1 MKSAVF
7 TVPRHILCVITI
19 RDTKM
24 LEMLDYPF
32 MQRAFIAG
40 LMIAVLASLS
50 GSFIVLRRY
59 SLLSETLAH
68 VSLVGV
74 AVGMLVG
81 IAPLWMAVVAS
92 LIASWLIE
100 YLRSVHGLYS
110 DSVLAIFLSGSLA
123 LAIVIVSVAGSF
135 NASLFSYLFGSILS
149 VTSEDLW
156 AMGIFGIVAMGLL
169 LAFFKEL
176 YFIAFDEEV
185 ARASGIRVA
194 ALNFMLVSIIAVII
208 ALSIRVVGT
217 LLIGALMV
225 IPPVAAIRFGMGFFR
240 TTLLSVA
247 IALVSVLIGLSA
259 SFFFSLP
266 SGAAIVMCLLVLF
279 IIALAVNRR

>member
-1 MKSAVF
+1 M
-7 TVPRHILCVITI
+7 
-19 RDTKM
+19 M
-24 LEMLDYPF
+24 EMLNYPF
-32 MQRAFIAG
+32 MQRAFVAGILIA
-40 LMIAVLASLS
+40 LLAAMS

-74 AVGMLVG
+74 SVG
-81 IAPLWMAVVAS
+81 ILFGFSPLWTAVAAS

-123 LAIVIVSVAGSF
+123 LAIVIVSLSGAF

-149 VTSEDLW
+149 VSNEDLIVMGFFGSI
-156 AMGIFGIVAMGLL
+156 AMVLLGL
-169 LAFFKEL
+169 FFKEL

-185 ARASGIRVA
+185 ARASGIRVVW
-194 ALNFMLVSIIAVII
+194 LNFMLVSIIAVII

-240 TTLLSVA
+240 TTLLSIV
-247 IALVSVLIGLSA
+247 IALICVVIGLSL

-266 SGAAIVMCLLVLF
+266 SGAAIVLCLLAVF
-279 IIALAVNRR
+279 ILALAVNRR

>member
-1 MKSAVF
+1 
-7 TVPRHILCVITI
+7 
-19 RDTKM
+19 M
-24 LEMLDYPF
+24 LEMFDYPF

-40 LMIAVLASLS
+40 LMIAVLASIG

-74 AVGMLVG
+74 AIGLLLG
-81 IAPLWMAVVAS
+81 YSPLWMAVLAS
-92 LIASWLIE
+92 LVAAWLIE

-123 LAIVIVSVAGSF
+123 LAIVIVSLAGSF

-149 VTSEDLW
+149 VTNEDLW
-156 AMGIFGIVAMGLL
+156 IMGIFGTVAMGLL

-185 ARASGIRVA
+185 ARASGLPVTL
-194 ALNFMLVSIIAVII
+194 LNFMLVSVIALVI

-225 IPPVAAIRFGMGFFR
+225 IPPVAAIRFGMGFYP
-240 TTLLSVA
+240 TTLLSIA
-247 IALVSVLIGLSA
+247 IALVSVIAGLGA
-259 SFFFSLP
+259 SYLFSLP
-266 SGAAIVMCLLVLF
+266 SGAAIVLFLLLF
-279 IIALAVNRR
+279 FIAALVINRR

>member
-1 MKSAVF
+1 
-7 TVPRHILCVITI
+7 
-19 RDTKM
+19 M
-24 LEMLDYPF
+24 LEMLSFPF
-32 MQRAFIAG
+32 MQRAFAAG
-40 LMIAVLASLS
+40 LIIAILAAIS

-74 AVGMLVG
+74 SVGLLVG
-81 IAPLWMAVVAS
+81 SNPLWMAIIAS
-92 LIASWLIE
+92 LIASWMIE
-100 YLRSVHGLYS
+100 YLRSVHHLYS
-110 DSVLAIFLSGSLA
+110 DSILAIFLSGSLA
-123 LAIVIVSVAGSF
+123 LAIIIVSLAGSF

-149 VTSEDLW
+149 VTNEDLVI
-156 AMGIFGIVAMGLL
+156 MGVAGTVGMALL
-169 LAFFKEL
+169 LLFFKEL

-194 ALNFMLVSIIAVII
+194 LLNFMLVSVIAVII

-225 IPPVAAIRFGMGFFR
+225 IPPVAAIRFGLGFFK
-240 TTLLSVA
+240 TMLLSIA
-247 IALVSVLIGLSA
+247 IALASVIIGLSA

-266 SGAAIVMCLLVLF
+266 SGAAIVLCLLLFF
-279 IIALAVNRR
+279 IIALVINLP

>member
-1 MKSAVF
+1 MEIFS
-7 TVPRHILCVITI
+7 
-19 RDTKM
+19 
-24 LEMLDYPF
+24 YPF
-32 MQRAFIAG
+32 MQRAFAAG
-40 LMIAVLASLS
+40 LIIAILAAIS

-74 AVGMLVG
+74 SVGLLIG
-81 IAPLWMAVVAS
+81 SNPLWMAILAS
-92 LIASWLIE
+92 LIASWMIE
-100 YLRSVHGLYS
+100 YLRSVHHLYS
-110 DSVLAIFLSGSLA
+110 DSILAIFLSGSLA
-123 LAIVIVSVAGSF
+123 LAIIIVSLAGSF

-149 VTSEDLW
+149 VTNEDLVI
-156 AMGIFGIVAMGLL
+156 MGIAGTAGMALL
-169 LAFFKEL
+169 LLFFKEL

-194 ALNFMLVSIIAVII
+194 LLNFMLVSVIAVII

-225 IPPVAAIRFGMGFFR
+225 IPPVAAIRFGLGFFK
-240 TTLLSVA
+240 TMLLSIA
-247 IALVSVLIGLSA
+247 IALVSVIIGLSA

-266 SGAAIVMCLLVLF
+266 SGAAIVLCLLVFF
-279 IIALAVNRR
+279 IVALVINLP

>member
-1 MKSAVF
+1 M
-7 TVPRHILCVITI
+7 
-19 RDTKM
+19 
-24 LEMLDYPF
+24 EMFSYPF
-32 MQRAFIAG
+32 MQRAFAAG
-40 LMIAVLASLS
+40 LIIAVLAAIS

-74 AVGMLVG
+74 SVGLLIG
-81 IAPLWMAVVAS
+81 SNPLWMAIVAS
-92 LIASWLIE
+92 LIASWMIE
-100 YLRSVHGLYS
+100 YLRSVHHLYS
-110 DSVLAIFLSGSLA
+110 DSILAIFLSGSLA
-123 LAIVIVSVAGSF
+123 LAIIIVSIAGSF

-149 VTSEDLW
+149 VTNEDLVIM
-156 AMGIFGIVAMGLL
+156 AIAGTVGMALL
-169 LAFFKEL
+169 LLFFKEL

-194 ALNFMLVSIIAVII
+194 ALNFMLVSVIAVII

-225 IPPVAAIRFGMGFFR
+225 IPPVAAIRFGMGFFK
-240 TTLLSVA
+240 TMLLS
-247 IALVSVLIGLSA
+247 IALALTSVVIGLTA

-266 SGAAIVMCLLVLF
+266 SGAAIVLCLLLF
-279 IIALAVNRR
+279 FIAALVINLP

>member
-1 MKSAVF
+1 M
-7 TVPRHILCVITI
+7 I
-19 RDTKM
+19 
-24 LEMLDYPF
+24 EMLSYPF

-74 AVGMLVG
+74 SVGLLVG
-81 IAPLWMAVVAS
+81 LSPLWMAVATS
-92 LIASWLIE
+92 LAAAWLIE
-100 YLRSVHGLYS
+100 YLRSSRGLYS
-110 DSVLAIFLSGSLA
+110 DSILAIFLSGSLA
-123 LAIVIVSVAGSF
+123 LAIVIISLSGSF

-149 VTSEDLW
+149 VSNDDLIT
-156 AMGIFGIVAMGLL
+156 MGIFGSLSMALL
-169 LAFFKEL
+169 ILFFKEL

-185 ARASGIRVA
+185 ARTSGLRVTL
-194 ALNFMLVSIIAVII
+194 LNFMLVSIIAVII
-208 ALSIRVVGT
+208 ALSIRIVGT

-225 IPPVAAIRFGMGFFR
+225 IPPVAAIRFGMGFFK
-240 TTLLSVA
+240 TTLLSIA
-247 IALVSVLIGLSA
+247 IALVSVVIGLSI

-266 SGAAIVMCLLVLF
+266 SGAAIVLCLLGIFIVALVL
-279 IIALAVNRR
+279 N

>member
-1 MKSAVF
+1 M
-7 TVPRHILCVITI
+7 
-19 RDTKM
+19 
-24 LEMLDYPF
+24 EMLHYPF
-32 MQRAFIAG
+32 MQRAFLAG
-40 LMIAVLASLS
+40 LMIALLAATS

-74 AVGMLVG
+74 SVG
-81 IAPLWMAVVAS
+81 ILLGISPLWMAVVAS

-100 YLRSVHGLYS
+100 YLRSVHGMYS

-123 LAIVIVSVAGSF
+123 LAIVIVSLSGSF

-149 VTSEDLW
+149 VSSEDLMI
-156 AMGIFGIVAMGLL
+156 MGGFGSLAMGLL
-169 LAFFKEL
+169 IVFFKEL

-185 ARASGIRVA
+185 ARASGLKVVW
-194 ALNFMLVSIIAVII
+194 LNFMLVTIIAVII

-225 IPPVAAIRFGMGFFR
+225 IPPVAAIRFEVGFFY
-240 TTLLSVA
+240 TTLLSIA
-247 IALVSVLIGLSA
+247 IALLSVVMGLSC
-259 SFFFSLP
+259 SFLFSLP
-266 SGAAIVMCLLVLF
+266 SGATIVLALLVF
-279 IIALAVNRR
+279 FMFALVMNRR

>member
-1 MKSAVF
+1 MV
-7 TVPRHILCVITI
+7 
-19 RDTKM
+19 
-24 LEMLDYPF
+24 EMFDYPF

-40 LMIAVLASLS
+40 FLIAVLASLG

-74 AVGMLVG
+74 SVGLLLG
-81 IAPLWMAVVAS
+81 YSPLWMAVLAS
-92 LIASWLIE
+92 VVASWLIE

-123 LAIVIVSVAGSF
+123 LAIVIVSLAGSF

-156 AMGIFGIVAMGLL
+156 IMGIFGTAAMGLMMV
-169 LAFFKEL
+169 FFKEL
-176 YFIAFDEEV
+176 YFVSFDEEV
-185 ARASGIRVA
+185 ARASGISVTF
-194 ALNFMLVSIIAVII
+194 LNFMLVSVIAIII

-247 IALVSVLIGLSA
+247 IALLSVLIGLSA

-266 SGAAIVMCLLVLF
+266 SGAAIVLCLLVVF
-279 IIALAVNRR
+279 VVALTVNRR

>member
-1 MKSAVF
+1 
-7 TVPRHILCVITI
+7 
-19 RDTKM
+19 M

-32 MQRAFIAG
+32 MQRALIAG
-40 LMIAVLASLS
+40 LIIAVLASLS

-74 AVGMLVG
+74 AIGLLFG
-81 IAPLWMAVVAS
+81 IAPLWMAVAAS
-92 LIASWLIE
+92 LVASWLIE

-123 LAIVIVSVAGSF
+123 LAIVIVSMAGSF

-149 VTSEDLW
+149 VSNEDLW
-156 AMGIFGIVAMGLL
+156 VMGAFGTVGMGLL

-194 ALNFMLVSIIAVII
+194 LLNFMLVSVIAVII
-208 ALSIRVVGT
+208 AISIRVVGT

-225 IPPVAAIRFGMGFFR
+225 IPPVAAIRFGMGFYP
-240 TTLLSVA
+240 TTLLSVL
-247 IALVSVLIGLSA
+247 IALISVVAGLSL
-259 SFFFSLP
+259 SYLLSLP
-266 SGAAIVMCLLVLF
+266 SGAAIVLCLLIFF
-279 IIALAVNRR
+279 IIALVINRR

>member
-1 MKSAVF
+1 MEIFS
-7 TVPRHILCVITI
+7 
-19 RDTKM
+19 
-24 LEMLDYPF
+24 YPF
-32 MQRAFIAG
+32 MQRAFAAG
-40 LMIAVLASLS
+40 LIIAILAAIS

-74 AVGMLVG
+74 SVGLLIG
-81 IAPLWMAVVAS
+81 SNPLWMAILAS
-92 LIASWLIE
+92 LIASWMIE
-100 YLRSVHGLYS
+100 YLRSVHHLYS
-110 DSVLAIFLSGSLA
+110 DSILAIFLSGSLA
-123 LAIVIVSVAGSF
+123 LAIIIVSLAGSF

-149 VTSEDLW
+149 VTNEDLVI
-156 AMGIFGIVAMGLL
+156 MGIAGTAGMALL
-169 LAFFKEL
+169 LLFFKEL

-194 ALNFMLVSIIAVII
+194 LLNFMLVSVIAVII

-225 IPPVAAIRFGMGFFR
+225 IPPVAAIRFGLGFFK
-240 TTLLSVA
+240 TMLLSIA
-247 IALVSVLIGLSA
+247 IALVSVIIGLSA

-266 SGAAIVMCLLVLF
+266 SGAAIVLCLLVFF
-279 IIALAVNRR
+279 IVALVIKLP

>member
-1 MKSAVF
+1 
-7 TVPRHILCVITI
+7 
-19 RDTKM
+19 M

-32 MQRAFIAG
+32 MQRALIAG
-40 LMIAVLASLS
+40 TIIALLASLS

-74 AVGMLVG
+74 AVGILFG
-81 IAPLWMAVVAS
+81 TAPLWMAVAAA
-92 LIASWLIE
+92 LAASWMIE
-100 YLRSVHGLYS
+100 YLRSAHGLYS
-110 DSVLAIFLSGSLA
+110 DSILSIFLSGSLA
-123 LAIVIVSVAGSF
+123 LSVVIISLAGSF

-149 VTSEDLW
+149 VSNQDLW
-156 AMGIFGIVAMGLL
+156 IMGGFGAVGAGLL

-194 ALNFMLVSIIAVII
+194 LLNFMLVSIIAIII

-225 IPPVAAIRFGMGFFR
+225 IPPVAAIRFGMGFYP
-240 TTLLSVA
+240 TTLLSLA
-247 IALVSVLIGLSA
+247 IALVSVFVGLGGSYLY
-259 SFFFSLP
+259 SLP
-266 SGAAIVMCLLVLF
+266 SGAAIVLCLLAFF
-279 IIALAVNRR
+279 IVALVINRR

>member
-1 MKSAVF
+1 
-7 TVPRHILCVITI
+7 
-19 RDTKM
+19 M
-24 LEMLDYPF
+24 LEMFDYPF

-74 AVGMLVG
+74 AVGLLFG
-81 IAPLWMAVVAS
+81 IAPLWMAVAAS

-100 YLRSVHGLYS
+100 YLRSIHGMYS

-123 LAIVIVSVAGSF
+123 LAIVIVSLAGSF

-149 VTSEDLW
+149 VSVKDLW
-156 AMGIFGIVAMGLL
+156 VMGIAGGVAMALL
-169 LAFFKEL
+169 ILFFKEL
-176 YFIAFDEEV
+176 YFIAFDEDV
-185 ARASGIRVA
+185 ARSGGIKVIM
-194 ALNFMLVSIIAVII
+194 LNFMLVSVIAVII

-225 IPPVAAIRFGMGFFR
+225 IPPVAAIRFGLGFYP
-240 TTLLSVA
+240 TTLLSIA
-247 IALVSVLIGLSA
+247 ISLISVVIGLSA
-259 SFFFSLP
+259 SYLFSLP
-266 SGAAIVMCLLVLF
+266 SGAAIVLCLLAFF
-279 IIALAVNRR
+279 IVALVINRR

>member
-1 MKSAVF
+1 
-7 TVPRHILCVITI
+7 
-19 RDTKM
+19 M

-32 MQRAFIAG
+32 MQRALIAG
-40 LMIAVLASLS
+40 LIIAVLASLS

-74 AVGMLVG
+74 AIGLLFG
-81 IAPLWMAVVAS
+81 IAPLWMAVAAS
-92 LIASWLIE
+92 LVASWLIE

-123 LAIVIVSVAGSF
+123 LAIVIVSMAGSF

-149 VTSEDLW
+149 VSNEDLW
-156 AMGIFGIVAMGLL
+156 VMGAFGTVGMILL

-185 ARASGIRVA
+185 ARASGIRVVW
-194 ALNFMLVSIIAVII
+194 LNFMLVSVIAVII
-208 ALSIRVVGT
+208 AISIRVVGT

-225 IPPVAAIRFGMGFFR
+225 IPPVAAIRFGMGFYP
-240 TTLLSVA
+240 TTLLSVL
-247 IALVSVLIGLSA
+247 IALVSVVAGLSL
-259 SFFFSLP
+259 SYLFSLP
-266 SGAAIVMCLLVLF
+266 SGAAIVLCLLVFF
-279 IIALAVNRR
+279 IVALVINRR

>member
-1 MKSAVF
+1 M
-7 TVPRHILCVITI
+7 I
-19 RDTKM
+19 
-24 LEMLDYPF
+24 EMLSYPF
-32 MQRAFIAG
+32 MQRAFAAG
-40 LMIAVLASLS
+40 IIIAVLAAVS

-74 AVGMLVG
+74 SIGLLVG
-81 IAPLWMAVVAS
+81 SNPLWMAIVAS
-92 LIASWLIE
+92 LVASWMIE
-100 YLRSVHGLYS
+100 YLRSVHHLYS
-110 DSVLAIFLSGSLA
+110 DSILAIFLSGSLA
-123 LAIVIVSVAGSF
+123 LAIIIVSLAGSF

-149 VTSEDLW
+149 VTNEDL
-156 AMGIFGIVAMGLL
+156 IVMAIAGTVGMALL
-169 LAFFKEL
+169 LLFFKEL

-194 ALNFMLVSIIAVII
+194 LLNFMLVSIIAVII

-225 IPPVAAIRFGMGFFR
+225 IPPVAAIRFGLGFFK
-240 TTLLSVA
+240 TMLLSIA
-247 IALVSVLIGLSA
+247 IALVSVIIGLSA

-266 SGAAIVMCLLVLF
+266 SGAAIVLCLLLF
-279 IIALAVNRR
+279 FIAALVMNLP

>member
-1 MKSAVF
+1 MV
-7 TVPRHILCVITI
+7 
-19 RDTKM
+19 
-24 LEMLDYPF
+24 EMLSFPF
-32 MQRAFIAG
+32 MQRAFAAG
-40 LMIAVLASLS
+40 LIIAILAAVS

-74 AVGMLVG
+74 SVG
-81 IAPLWMAVVAS
+81 ILIGSNPLWMAIIAS
-92 LIASWLIE
+92 LIASWMIE
-100 YLRSVHGLYS
+100 YLRSVHHLYS
-110 DSVLAIFLSGSLA
+110 DSILAIFLSGSLA
-123 LAIVIVSVAGSF
+123 LAIIIVSLAGSF

-149 VTSEDLW
+149 VTNEDLMI
-156 AMGIFGIVAMGLL
+156 MGIAGAAGMALL
-169 LAFFKEL
+169 LLFFKEL

-194 ALNFMLVSIIAVII
+194 LLNFMLVSVIAVII

-225 IPPVAAIRFGMGFFR
+225 IPPVAAIRFGMGFFK
-240 TTLLSVA
+240 TMLLS
-247 IALVSVLIGLSA
+247 IALALMSVVIGLSA

-266 SGAAIVMCLLVLF
+266 SGASIVLCLLLF
-279 IIALAVNRR
+279 FIAALVINLP